1 MRQPGK
7 MRLYALA
14 LAQHITVGPGNMCS
28 ARNSQRNFIRLNHS
42 YPWTA
47 AVEQAVR
54 ALGRLVARLAD
65 EPAPGKG
72 PHG

>member
-1 MRQPGK
+1 

-14 LAQHITVGPGNMCS
+14 LGLHI
-28 ARNSQRNFIRLNHS
+28 
-42 YPWTA
+42 

-54 ALGRLVARLAD
+54 ALARLAD